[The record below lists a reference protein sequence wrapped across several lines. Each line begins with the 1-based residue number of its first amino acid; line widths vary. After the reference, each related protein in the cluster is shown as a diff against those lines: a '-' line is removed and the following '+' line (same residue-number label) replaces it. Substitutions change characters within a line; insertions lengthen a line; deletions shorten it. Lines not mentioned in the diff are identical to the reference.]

1 VASPA
6 QLRAYQRYGFPSTKK
21 VEEPVPVMVVVEP
34 EAETTNPVMELAK
47 ALYELARRENPAPVV
62 NVEVRVPEQQPPV
75 VNVTNEIPEA
85 PTPVVRVQ
93 VPQQAAPQ
101 VTVQAPNVNVN
112 NEVPSLQ
119 DIRIVSMPSF
129 EAEVER
135 DPGGRIKRIKES

>member
-1 VASPA
+1 MASQA

-21 VEEPVPVMVVVEP
+21 VVEPVPVVEVEEP
-34 EAETTNPVMELAK
+34 EAETPDPVMELAK